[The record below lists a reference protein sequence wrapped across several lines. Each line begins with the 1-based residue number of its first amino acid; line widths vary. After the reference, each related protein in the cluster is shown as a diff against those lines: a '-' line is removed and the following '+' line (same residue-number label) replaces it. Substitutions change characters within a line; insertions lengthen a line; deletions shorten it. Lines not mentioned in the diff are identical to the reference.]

1 MMPVGVHLGGKAC
14 KPVPDRGSQEP
25 PDRFEEDE
33 RQRKLYNRKIIQ
45 TTFRSEI
52 RKKKIDMV
60 EFLLDIMIFFVATI
74 LAEIVINSA
83 NIAFRGAHF
92 LVDFLLVAVL
102 FGGKQI
108 IKNIRK

>member
-1 MMPVGVHLGGKAC
+1 M
-14 KPVPDRGSQEP
+14 
-25 PDRFEEDE
+25 RFEEDE

-60 EFLLDIMIFFVATI
+60 EFLLDILIFFVATI

-92 LVDFLLVAVL
+92 LVDFLLAAAL
-102 FGGKQI
+102 FGGKQVI
-108 IKNIRK
+108 INSRK

>member
-1 MMPVGVHLGGKAC
+1 M
-14 KPVPDRGSQEP
+14 
-25 PDRFEEDE
+25 RFEEDE

-74 LAEIVINSA
+74 LAEFVINYA
-83 NIAFRGAHF
+83 DIELEGAHF
-92 LVDFLLVAVL
+92 LVDFLLAAAL
-102 FGGKQI
+102 FGGKQVI
-108 IKNIRK
+108 INSRK

>member
-1 MMPVGVHLGGKAC
+1 MKGSENYITGKSF
-14 KPVPDRGSQEP
+14 KQLSGPKYGK
-25 PDRFEEDE
+25 
-33 RQRKLYNRKIIQ
+33 RKLIWLN
-45 TTFRSEI
+45 F
-52 RKKKIDMV
+52 
-60 EFLLDIMIFFVATI
+60 FLDIMIFFVATI